1 MGGEREG
8 ERVCVLPKV
17 GRVEQAAALLFSL
30 PLFFSL
36 NRLEK
41 FGSVA
46 AAFCGHP
53 TKNSS
58 PRDPE
63 CIGDITIAVEADLI
77 CASHCAAAS
86 ACLCLHGSQA
96 ECALSRRHLRCLAIQ
111 RLSDEECSPLLSLG

>member
-1 MGGEREG
+1 
-8 ERVCVLPKV
+8 VLPKV

-30 PLFFSL
+30 PTFFSL

-77 CASHCAAAS
+77 WFIVVFAARTSVSHS
-86 ACLCLHGSQA
+86 AL
-96 ECALSRRHLRCLAIQ
+96 
-111 RLSDEECSPLLSLG
+111 PNK